1 MTFERLPG
9 ENWNFEQQGQKISE
23 SPAENKNVVFEHLH
37 FHTIKIFDVQ
47 VRDDGK
53 WKITKIH
60 FPQD

>member
-9 ENWNFEQQGQKISE
+9 ENWNLKQQGQKNLRIPG
-23 SPAENKNVVFEHLH
+23 PAKCSFQHLH